1 MDFQEVYDGY
11 KAKIVRFMARMVSE
25 QDAEDLA
32 QEAFLKVSRALPGF
46 KGESSLSTWIYRIAT
61 NTALDRLK
69 APAYRQASLE
79 QSRAAGPD
87 DTDVLEL
94 EDNASPPADQ
104 NLIIEQMN
112 ECIRG
117 LVAKLPSE
125 YRVVITLSEMEDL
138 TNREIADILGIS
150 IDTVKIRLHRA
161 RAALKKEFEVGCNF
175 YRDNRNEFSCEPK
188 TTPIKFK

>member
-1 MDFQEVYDGY
+1 MTH
-11 KAKIVRFMARMVSE
+11 
-25 QDAEDLA
+25 LA
-32 QEAFLKVSRALPGF
+32 
-46 KGESSLSTWIYRIAT
+46 IA
-61 NTALDRLK
+61 
-69 APAYRQASLE
+69 
-79 QSRAAGPD
+79 AAAC
-87 DTDVLEL
+87 T
-94 EDNASPPADQ
+94 ASPPADR

-175 YRDNRNEFSCEPK
+175 YRDNRNEFSCETK
-188 TTPIKFK
+188 TTPIKSK